1 MKFNKCSRCGCFF
14 ASADDVCPSCKS
26 KDEIDKNTLKT
37 YLDNNDVPLSLDSLS
52 FYSGV
57 ELKNISR
64 YMESKE
70 FANYK
75 KLFSKDDSINGFEN
89 VKISL

>member
-14 ASADDVCPSCKS
+14 SSSDDTCPSCIT
-26 KDEIDKNTLKT
+26 KDNVDKNTLKN
-37 YLDNNDVPLSLDSLS
+37 YLDNNDVPISLDNLAVQ
-52 FYSGV
+52 SGV
-57 ELKNISR
+57 NLKNINR

-75 KLFSKDDSINGFEN
+75 KMLANDDDFSN
-89 VKISL
+89 VQISL

>member
-1 MKFNKCSRCGCFF
+1 MKFNTCSRCGCFF
-14 ASADDVCPSCKS
+14 ASGDDVCPSCKS
-26 KDEIDKNTLKT
+26 KDEIDKKTLKN
-37 YLDNNDVPLSLDSLS
+37 YLDNNDAPLSIDSLS

-57 ELKNISR
+57 GLKNINR

-75 KLFSKDDSINGFEN
+75 KLFSKDDSGNGFEN
-89 VKISL
+89 IKISL